1 MSERHTIRLIPTNRQ
16 KAMRG
21 VEVAIAKSA
30 IGRPWTL
37 EIREPTRTDE
47 QNDALHGLIDQII
60 RQRPEHNGIR
70 MDKALWKAAFMQALG
85 EEIRFLPTLDGK
97 GVFPIGLSTA
107 RLSVSRFTELMEFI
121 LAWCATEGLTVQHFD
136 DNDFSSAR
144 DTGATAATPAQ
155 VKSQPVGAL

>member
-16 KAMRG
+16 KALRG

-47 QNDALHGLIDQII
+47 QNQAIHGLIDQII

-97 GVFPIGLSTA
+97 GVFPIGLSTS
-107 RLSVSRFTELMEFI
+107 RLSVSRFAELMEFI

-136 DNDFSSAR
+136 GDQDRAAPNKA
-144 DTGATAATPAQ
+144 APMVTA
-155 VKSQPVGAL
+155 